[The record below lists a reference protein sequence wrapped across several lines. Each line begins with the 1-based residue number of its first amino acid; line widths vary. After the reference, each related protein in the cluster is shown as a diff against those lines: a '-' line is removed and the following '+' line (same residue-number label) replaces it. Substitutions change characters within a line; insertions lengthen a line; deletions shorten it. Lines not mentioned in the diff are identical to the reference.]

1 MKYASR
7 LVVFCV
13 LVCTGPLASGA
24 LAQSL
29 PDGWTTSDIGA
40 VGAAVG
46 SASGTAD
53 AFTVTGAGADIWGN
67 ADAFRFVYQTLSGD
81 GSIVARV
88 TSVQHVADWTKAAVM
103 MRAALTPG
111 SMQAMMLVSAN
122 KGLAFQRR
130 VTTNG
135 LSTNT
140 SGGTG
145 YAPYWV
151 KLTRAGNLFTAY
163 KSTDGQT
170 WTLVGSDT
178 IAMPPTIY
186 VGLAVTSHLAG
197 SLATATFDSV
207 GVTGASAPPISTAET
222 IVVLRHGEKPSGGY
236 GQITCQGL
244 QRALALPPVLTGL
257 FGQPQYI
264 FAPNPLPQV
273 VDSAGSFD
281 YVRPL
286 ATIEP
291 TAVRLGMPINTH
303 YGFTDIAG
311 LQNELLSGTYASAT
325 VFVAW
330 EHLEAQQ
337 FVQNIMNQYGG
348 GTPVPSWPSDD
359 YDSLYVIHLTNTGG
373 SITARFDHLYEGLNS
388 LSTSCPD

>member
-1 MKYASR
+1 VKHSSR
-7 LVVFCV
+7 LVFV
-13 LVCTGPLASGA
+13 LFLICAGA
-24 LAQSL
+24 CADAAFAQSL
-29 PDGWTTSDIGA
+29 PAGWTTSDIGA
-40 VGAAVG
+40 VGTAVG
-46 SASGTAD
+46 SASGTGN
-53 AFTVTGAGADIWGN
+53 AFTVTGGGADIWGT
-67 ADAFRFVYQTLSGD
+67 ADAFRFVYQTMSGD
-81 GSIVARV
+81 GTIVARV

-103 MRAALTPG
+103 MRAALTSG

-130 VTTNG
+130 VATNG

-140 SGGTG
+140 SGGSG

-151 KLTRAGNLFTAY
+151 KLTRAGNVFTAY

-178 IAMPPTIY
+178 IAMPTTIY

-197 SLATATFDSV
+197 TLATGTFDSV
-207 GVTGASAPPISTAET
+207 AVSGGSAPSITTNET

-244 QRALALPPVLTGL
+244 QRALALPPVLAGL
-257 FGQPQYI
+257 FGTPQYI
-264 FAPNPLPQV
+264 FAPNPIPQV
-273 VDSAGSFD
+273 VDSAGSFY

-291 TAVRLGMPINTH
+291 TAIRLGMPVNTQ

-337 FVQNIMNQYGG
+337 FVQNVMNQFGG
-348 GTPVPSWPSDD
+348 GVSVPSWPSDD
-359 YDSLYVIHLTNTGG
+359 YDSLYVLHLTNTGG
-373 SITARFDHLYEGLNS
+373 SIAARFEHLYEGLNN
-388 LSTSCPD
+388 LSTSCP